1 MLSQPDPIYKVAY
14 PLRSFK
20 LALPGYFA
28 PYSTQ
33 KVNDFMRFRDFS
45 CNLWSADEKV
55 CREKTLWGRRPSGRG
70 AAGRAD

>member
-45 CNLWSADEKV
+45 CNLWYADEKV
-55 CREKTLWGRRPSGRG
+55 CREKTLWGRRPSRRG
-70 AAGRAD
+70 AAARAE